1 MKMKYLS
8 MAILS
13 SAAVLVSS
21 VALAEAG
28 QFYGTVEVVR
38 SDIDLG
44 IDGIDDT
51 DTSFG
56 LGVGYMINEN
66 FSVQVGYQDFG
77 EISVSGNGT
86 AEIEADA
93 FQFSVLGGLPVSEN
107 AGVYA
112 ELGFDLWDA
121 DARYTGVPGLG
132 NGSAS
137 DDGSDIYYGIGGYV
151 MFNEAIGV
159 TLEYQFHELD
169 DVEIDTIGLGVSFT
183 F

>member
-13 SAAVLVSS
+13 SAAVLMSS
-21 VALAEAG
+21 VTLAEAG
-28 QFYGTVEVVR
+28 KFYGTVEVVR
-38 SDIDLG
+38 SDIDLD
-44 IDGIDDT
+44 IAGIDDT

-66 FSVQVGYQDFG
+66 FSVQAGYQDFG
-77 EISVSGNGT
+77 EISVSGVGS
-86 AEIEADA
+86 AEADA
-93 FQFSVLGGLPVSEN
+93 FQLSILGGLPVSEN

-121 DARYTGVPGLG
+121 DARVG
-132 NGSAS
+132 NQTAS
-137 DDGSDIYYGIGGYV
+137 DDGSDIYYGFGGYI

-169 DVEIDTIGLGVSFT
+169 DLEIDTLGLGVSFT